1 MFEDD
6 ENKDTAAPIVSEE
19 FRMIQQTL
27 DSFVDINYKTA
38 RNLMD
43 VTRPVPEYIANIKGK
58 IMDII
63 RNNPPLLSVP
73 DYFHDGREDYL
84 WYSDFY
90 DDISKDIY
98 RKYRKFV
105 KPGNEIT
112 ATNYAE
118 ELAKIDLPYFKEL
131 VDLISLERLY
141 ADYEARMP
149 KETNEI
155 KPKEEEPQK
164 EEILPKAEVPAAK
177 DAEPE
182 IVVKPKPDRK
192 LLLKKRSYEPK
203 LTDKQYALLVDCI
216 ETIKLFRRPVKITEL
231 KKLLSGKLAEPLQ
244 VNNQKSLVY
253 LLSLL
258 SENKYIK
265 KKWMGVADKN
275 QDFISFR
282 TEGNKERY
290 GDEIHYIPM
299 QQFLNDRSR
308 NKSQAI
314 KGLIEIE
321 ETIDQMN
328 EIREK

>member
-6 ENKDTAAPIVSEE
+6 ENTDTAAPIVSDE
-19 FRMIQQTL
+19 FRVVQHAL
-27 DSFVDINYKTA
+27 DSFVEINYKTA
-38 RNLMD
+38 RSLMD
-43 VTRPVPEYIANIKGK
+43 FTRPVPEYLVNLKGK

-63 RNNPPLLSVP
+63 RSNPPLLSVP

-90 DDISKDIY
+90 DDIGKNNF

-105 KPGNEIT
+105 KPANEIT
-112 ATNYAE
+112 ATNYTE

-155 KPKEEEPQK
+155 KSKEEELEKTEETPVK
-164 EEILPKAEVPAAK
+164 ETN
-177 DAEPE
+177 PE
-182 IVVKPKPDRK
+182 ITVKPKPDRK
-192 LLLKKRSYEPK
+192 LLSKKRSYEPK
-203 LTDKQYALLVDCI
+203 LTDKQYSMLAECI
-216 ETIKLFRRPVKITEL
+216 ETIKLFRRPVKVTEL
-231 KKLLSGKLAEPLQ
+231 KKLLSGKLVEPLQ

-258 SENKYIK
+258 SENGYIK

-282 TEGNKERY
+282 TERNKERY

-321 ETIDQMN
+321 ETIDQIN

>member
-1 MFEDD
+1 MFDDD
-6 ENKDTAAPIVSEE
+6 ENKDTAAPIVSDE
-19 FRMIQQTL
+19 FRVVQQAL
-27 DSFVDINYKTA
+27 NGFVEVNYQTA
-38 RNLMD
+38 RNLVD
-43 VTRPVPEYIANIKGK
+43 FTRPVPEYLANLKGK

-63 RNNPPLLSVP
+63 RSNPPLLSVP

-90 DDISKDIY
+90 DDIGKDSF

-105 KPGNEIT
+105 KPANEIT
-112 ATNYAE
+112 ATNYTE

-141 ADYEARMP
+141 ADYEQRMP
-149 KETNEI
+149 KEANEI
-155 KPKEEEPQK
+155 KPIAPPSSIEEQ
-164 EEILPKAEVPAAK
+164 PAAK

-182 IVVKPKPDRK
+182 IVIKPKLNKEQLSKR
-192 LLLKKRSYEPK
+192 RSYEPK
-203 LTDKQYALLVDCI
+203 LSDEQYALLVGCI
-216 ETIKLFRRPVKITEL
+216 EKIKLFRRPVKITEL
-231 KKLLSGKLAEPLQ
+231 KKLLAGKLVEPLQ
-244 VNNQKSLVY
+244 VSNQKSLVY

>member
-6 ENKDTAAPIVSEE
+6 ENTDTAAPIVSDE
-19 FRMIQQTL
+19 FRVVQHAL
-27 DSFVDINYKTA
+27 DSFVELNYKTA
-38 RNLMD
+38 RSLVD
-43 VTRPVPEYIANIKGK
+43 VARPVPEYIANIKGK
-58 IMDII
+58 ILDII
-63 RNNPPLLSVP
+63 RSNPPLLSVP
-73 DYFHDGREDYL
+73 DYFNDGREDYL

-90 DDISKDIY
+90 DDIGKNNF

-112 ATNYAE
+112 ATNYTE

-131 VDLISLERLY
+131 VDLISLERLK
-141 ADYEARMP
+141 ADYEQRMP

-164 EEILPKAEVPAAK
+164 EEILPKAEVPAPK

-182 IVVKPKPDRK
+182 IVVKPKIDRK
-192 LLLKKRSYEPK
+192 QLSKKRSYEPK
-203 LTDKQYALLVDCI
+203 LTDKQYSKLAECI
-216 ETIKLFRRPVKITEL
+216 ETIKLFRRPVKVTEL
-231 KKLLSGKLAEPLQ
+231 KKLLAGKLVEPLQ

-321 ETIDQMN
+321 ETIDQIN

>member
-6 ENKDTAAPIVSEE
+6 ENKDTTREIVANE
-19 FRMIQQTL
+19 FRVVQQAL
-27 DSFVDINYKTA
+27 DNFVKINYDSA
-38 RNLMD
+38 RSVEPIIKPTL
-43 VTRPVPEYIANIKGK
+43 ESIANIKGK
-58 IMDII
+58 ILDII

-90 DDISKDIY
+90 DDIGKDNF

-105 KPGNEIT
+105 KSANEIT

-141 ADYEARMP
+141 ADYEQRMP

-155 KPKEEEPQK
+155 KPITPPASLEEQPT
-164 EEILPKAEVPAAK
+164 AK
-177 DAEPE
+177 KTKPE
-182 IVVKPKPDRK
+182 IVIKPKLDRK
-192 LLLKKRSYEPK
+192 QLLKKRSYEPK

-216 ETIKLFRRPVKITEL
+216 ETIKLFRRPVKVTEL
-231 KKLLSGKLAEPLQ
+231 KKLLAGKLVEPLQ

>member
-6 ENKDTAAPIVSEE
+6 ENKDTASFILMDE
-19 FRMIQQTL
+19 FRVIQQSL
-27 DSFVDINYKTA
+27 DSFADINYKTA
-38 RNLMD
+38 RSLED

-58 IMDII
+58 ILDLI

-90 DDISKDIY
+90 DKISKDIY
-98 RKYRKFV
+98 RRYRTFT
-105 KPGNEIT
+105 KPVNEIT
-112 ATNYAE
+112 ATNYTE
-118 ELAKIDLPYFKEL
+118 ELAKVDLPYFKEL

-141 ADYEARMP
+141 ADYEKRMP

-155 KPKEEEPQK
+155 KPEKEGLTKIDEP
-164 EEILPKAEVPAAK
+164 ATK
-177 DAEPE
+177 DTEPE
-182 IVVKPKPDRK
+182 TITKTKPNRK
-192 LLLKKRSYEPK
+192 QLSKKRSYEPK
-203 LTDKQYALLVDCI
+203 LTDKQYTLLVDCI
-216 ETIKLFRRPVKITEL
+216 ETIKLFRRPLKVPEL
-231 KKLLSGKLAEPLQ
+231 KKLLMGKLIEPLQ
-244 VNNQKSLVY
+244 VTNQKSLVY
-253 LLSLL
+253 FLDQL

-265 KKWMGVADKN
+265 ETWMSVADGNK
-275 QDFISFR
+275 DFISFR
-282 TEGNKERY
+282 SEGNKQRY
-290 GDEIHYIPM
+290 GDEVHYIPM
-299 QQFLNDRSR
+299 QQLLNDRSR

>member
-216 ETIKLFRRPVKITEL
+216 ETIKLFRRLPSFGYIQAYITNLE
-231 KKLLSGKLAEPLQ
+231 KQ
-244 VNNQKSLVY
+244 W
-253 LLSLL
+253 
-258 SENKYIK
+258 ENALFNA
-265 KKWMGVADKN
+265 W
-275 QDFISFR
+275 R
-282 TEGNKERY
+282 
-290 GDEIHYIPM
+290 
-299 QQFLNDRSR
+299 
-308 NKSQAI
+308 
-314 KGLIEIE
+314 
-321 ETIDQMN
+321 
-328 EIREK
+328 